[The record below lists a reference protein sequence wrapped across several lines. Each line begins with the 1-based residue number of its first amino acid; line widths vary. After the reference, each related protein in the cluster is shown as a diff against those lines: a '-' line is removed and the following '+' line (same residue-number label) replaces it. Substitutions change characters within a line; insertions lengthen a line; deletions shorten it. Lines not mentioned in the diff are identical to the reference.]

1 VNRVL
6 GEPPD
11 PMQDRL
17 AGEAAFRAVTQRRRR
32 GPAAVAVAALAFV
45 GFALLTKE
53 LIASAGI
60 PVLSATPASS
70 LGASATA
77 TATAIAQ
84 AAPAEASA
92 SGPPAR
98 DPTARPYPTFVGV
111 RVRAGTTQLIPGP
124 TPVGVTVNLPMGW
137 EAAGSS
143 MYLKRASAG
152 PVGLS
157 IGAYS
162 IEHVNTCPCRWASP
176 TYTDT
181 AYPHTAAG
189 LALALSAF
197 WGQDPNQVPFFSNST
212 IAPISSRPRPTAIGS
227 HSAWYV
233 EVLVPSV
240 LDFSQCDAGQLVL
253 WESADGSVRL
263 GSGPGEID
271 RLWVVDLD
279 SAPVVIDATL
289 PLLAA
294 SSDRAELQAIV
305 DSVRIEP

>member
-1 VNRVL
+1 LL

-11 PMQDRL
+11 PTEDGL
-17 AGEAAFRAVTQRRRR
+17 AGEAAFRAVTQRRWR

-45 GFALLTKE
+45 GFALLTKQ
-53 LIASAGI
+53 LIATAGT
-60 PVLSATPASS
+60 PVEGASPSSS
-70 LGASATA
+70 LGV

-84 AAPAEASA
+84 AAPASVSA

-98 DPTARPYPTFVGV
+98 DPTARPYPTFVRV
-111 RVRAGTTQLIPGP
+111 RVRAGTAHLIPGP
-124 TPVGVTVNLPMGW
+124 TPVGVTVNLPTGW
-137 EAAGSS
+137 EAAGPS

-162 IEHVNTCPCRWASP
+162 IQHVNTFPCRWASP
-176 TYTDT
+176 VYTDT

-197 WGQDPNQVPFFSNST
+197 WGQDPDQAPFFSNST

-227 HSAWYV
+227 HPAWYV
-233 EVLVPSV
+233 EVLIPSV
-240 LDFSQCDAGQLVL
+240 LDFNQCDADQLVL
-253 WESADGSVRL
+253 WESADGSVRYAL
-263 GSGPGEID
+263 GPGEID

-279 SAPVVIDATL
+279 GAPVVIDAAM
-289 PLLAA
+289 PLLALP
-294 SSDRAELQAIV
+294 SDRGELQAIV

>member
-1 VNRVL
+1 MED
-6 GEPPD
+6 G
-11 PMQDRL
+11 L

-53 LIASAGI
+53 LIATAGT
-60 PVLSATPASS
+60 PVVGASPSSS
-70 LGASATA
+70 LGVTATA

-84 AAPAEASA
+84 AGAAVSA

-111 RVRAGTTQLIPGP
+111 RVRAGTAHLIPGP
-124 TPVGVTVNLPMGW
+124 TPVGVTVNLPTGW
-137 EAAGSS
+137 EAAGPS

-162 IEHVNTCPCRWASP
+162 IQHVNTFPCRWASP
-176 TYTDT
+176 VYTDT

-212 IAPISSRPRPTAIGS
+212 IAPISSRPRPAAIGGHLAS
-227 HSAWYV
+227 YV
-233 EVLVPSV
+233 EVLIPSV
-240 LDFSQCDAGQLVL
+240 LDFSQCDADQLVL
-253 WESADGSVRL
+253 WESADGSVRYGL
-263 GSGPGEID
+263 GAGEID
-271 RLWVVDLD
+271 RLWVVDMNR
-279 SAPVVIDATL
+279 APVVIDAAM
-289 PLLAA
+289 PLLA
-294 SSDRAELQAIV
+294 SQSDRGELQAIV

>member
-11 PMQDRL
+11 PREDGL

-32 GPAAVAVAALAFV
+32 GPAVVTVAALAFV

-53 LIASAGI
+53 LIATAGT
-60 PVLSATPASS
+60 PVVGATQSSS
-70 LGASATA
+70 LGVIATA
-77 TATAIAQ
+77 TASAIAQ
-84 AAPAEASA
+84 AAPDAASA

-98 DPTARPYPTFVGV
+98 DPTARRYATLIGD
-111 RVRAGTTQLIPGP
+111 RVHAGTTQLIAGP
-124 TPVGVTVNLPMGW
+124 TPVGVTVNLPTGW
-137 EAAGSS
+137 EAAGPS
-143 MYLKRASAG
+143 MYLKRPSAG

-162 IEHVNTCPCRWASP
+162 IQHVNTFPCRWASQA
-176 TYTDT
+176 YTDT

-212 IAPISSRPRPTAIGS
+212 IAPISSRPRPTTIGG
-227 HSAWYV
+227 HPALHV
-233 EVLVPSV
+233 EVLIPSV
-240 LDFSQCDAGQLVL
+240 LDFSRCDADQLVL
-253 WESADGSVRL
+253 WESADGSVRY
-263 GSGPGEID
+263 GFGPGEID
-271 RLWVVDLD
+271 RLWVVDMNG
-279 SAPVVIDATL
+279 APVVIDAAM
-289 PLLAA
+289 PLLA
-294 SSDRAELQAIV
+294 SPSDRAELQAIV